1 MTSRVRLPVLVLLC
15 TIAITGR
22 AQRLPPGAIPEH
34 YEIHLAPDFATDT
47 FAGRVSILVR
57 LTEPTRT
64 ITLNAAEIEFHE
76 TTITAGRATQPASV
90 SLDQE
95 KETATLTVA
104 GALPS
109 GPATIA
115 IRYTGLLN
123 DKLRGFYLSRANNR
137 KYAITQLEA
146 TDARRAFP
154 SFDEPALKATFAL
167 SATIDAGDTAISN
180 GRVLSDTPGPV
191 AGKHTLTFAPT
202 KRMST
207 YLVAMLVGN
216 WECIRGTSDGIPI
229 RICGTPDRKG
239 ELAFA
244 LEATEF
250 ALRYFNRYFSIKYPF
265 EKLDII
271 AVPDFAAGAMEN
283 TAAIVFRQQFLLVGS
298 DGGSTEHRK
307 QVSQYLAHEI
317 AHQWFGDLV
326 TMQWWDDIWLNE
338 GFATWLERRPMEE
351 WKPEWN
357 GSLDE
362 VRDTQDAMN
371 LDAMRATRPIRTR
384 VETREDIN
392 QVFDAIAYQKTAA
405 AIRMVEGYVGP
416 ARYRAGINAYVKKFA
431 YGNATGEGFWTTLAE
446 VTRTPIDR
454 VLKSYVTQS
463 SMPLVSIDTS
473 CAGGATKLSLSQ
485 RPISSAIPPST
496 TWEIPVCYKRP
507 RNGKAGPAACTLLSG
522 RATSVKLDGCS
533 SWVFANVDGRGY
545 YRSSYGTDGLRA
557 LGEAV
562 RANQLTPIEQTSL
575 LEDVWAL
582 VRLNEESI
590 AAFLSLT
597 EDLAGSSLSPAI
609 LSGTEHI
616 NFIADRLLDDRM
628 RPAFERW
635 VQRTLGPV
643 LATLGWEPTAQE
655 NADRQRIRSAV
666 LYTLGYAG
674 RDAAVLAEAR
684 RRVDRY
690 LADGAAIHPSLA
702 STLLHLAA
710 INGDAALYERYMAG
724 MNGPGSQADQI
735 RFRNSLAYFA
745 DPVLRKRTLEFA
757 TSADV
762 RSQDAPDIIFTL
774 MARPWAAASTW
785 DDLKSNWAALQTSLG
800 VFQGLPAVVGST
812 QNFCDPASRNDVER
826 FLAEHAIRGTE
837 RTAEQALETIDRCIA
852 TKNEQSKNLAEF
864 LRN

>member
-15 TIAITGR
+15 TIAIAGS

-57 LTEPTRT
+57 LTEPTRA

-76 TTITAGRATQPASV
+76 TTITAAGATQPATV
-90 SLDQE
+90 SLDRE

-154 SFDEPALKATFAL
+154 SFDEPALKATFAI

-180 GRVLSDTPGPV
+180 GRVLSDTPGPA
-191 AGKHTLTFAPT
+191 AGTHTLTFAPT
-202 KRMST
+202 RRMST

-216 WECIRGTSDGIPI
+216 WECIRGSSDGIPI

-283 TAAIVFRQQFLLVGS
+283 TAAIVFREESLLVGS

-307 QVSQYLAHEI
+307 QVSLYLAHEI

-338 GFATWLERRPMEE
+338 GFATWLERRPLEE

-357 GSLDE
+357 ASLDE
-362 VRDTQDAMN
+362 VRDTQYAMN
-371 LDAMRATRPIRTR
+371 IDAMRATRPIRTR
-384 VETREDIN
+384 VETSEDIN

-405 AIRMVEGYVGP
+405 VIRMAEGYVGR

-463 SMPLVSIDTS
+463 SLPLVSIETS
-473 CAGGATKLSLSQ
+473 CAGGETQLSLSQ
-485 RPISSAIPPST
+485 RPISSAIPAST
-496 TWEIPVCYKRP
+496 TWEIPVCYKRA
-507 RNGKAGPAACTLLSG
+507 RNGKIVQEACTLLSG
-522 RATSVKLDGCS
+522 RSTSVKLDGCS
-533 SWVFANVDGRGY
+533 AWVFANVDGRGY
-545 YRSSYGTDGLRA
+545 YRSSYGSAGLRA

-562 RANQLTPIEQTSL
+562 RANQLTPTEQTSL

-597 EDLAGSSLSPAI
+597 GDLAGGTLSPAI
-609 LSGTEHI
+609 LSATDHI
-616 NFIADRLLDDRM
+616 DFIADRLLDDRT

-635 VQRTLGPV
+635 TQRTLGPV

-655 NADRQRIRSAV
+655 SSDRQRIRSAV

-684 RRVDRY
+684 RRVDRS
-690 LADGAAIHPSLA
+690 LAGTATIHPSLA
-702 STLLHLAA
+702 DTLVDLAA
-710 INGDAALYERYMAG
+710 INGDAALYEGYLAQIG
-724 MNGPGSQADQI
+724 GPGSSADQA
-735 RFRNSLAYFA
+735 RFRDSLAYFA

-757 TSADV
+757 TSAGV
-762 RSQDAPDIIFTL
+762 RSQDAPYIIAAQ

-785 DDLKSNWAALQTSLG
+785 DYVKSKWATLQTSLG

-812 QNFCDPASRNDVER
+812 QHFCDPASRSDVER
-826 FLAEHAIRGTE
+826 FLAQHAIRGTE
-837 RTAEQALETIDRCIA
+837 RAAEQALEAIDRCIA
-852 TKNEQSKNLAEF
+852 TKNEQSKNLDEF